1 MENLLA
7 AVVFYSSYAAQIIG
21 SSRWTVGDDSSVTMT
36 ANGPV
41 GKFTG
46 IEVDGEA
53 VDAENY
59 MVKSGSTVISLK
71 PEYLSTLSV
80 GNHTLTVIYTDGE
93 ASGGFEV
100 LSKDGPI
107 IPQTG
112 YNGDIALWITLL
124 SIAAVLASGYIFY
137 PKGMIKESSS

>member
-59 MVKSGSTVISLK
+59 TVKSGSTVISLK
-71 PEYLSTLSV
+71 PECLSTLS
-80 GNHTLTVIYTDGE
+80 
-93 ASGGFEV
+93 
-100 LSKDGPI
+100 
-107 IPQTG
+107 
-112 YNGDIALWITLL
+112 
-124 SIAAVLASGYIFY
+124 IAACAIIGTGTMACSLRKKHS
-137 PKGMIKESSS
+137 K